1 MNRIQDPKR
10 FLGLMQLVLILL
22 IAVVGPTG
30 QMKLVPADALLDD
43 EGCGHEDMDED
54 AYESTETTTAAAAGI
69 PMWSFL
75 TLMVV
80 TANVVSNLVQSA
92 QSASAANNGNNNNN
106 QQSNHLN
113 FNQNSNSNTN
123 MNMNMLAMGKRK

>member
-1 MNRIQDPKR
+1 
-10 FLGLMQLVLILL
+10 MQLVLILL

-54 AYESTETTTAAAAGI
+54 AYESTEVVTSETKTAAAGI